1 MAIAANVKGRNKN
14 KKEEG
19 MKYFSNH
26 RRIGALA
33 AALLVTVVLTGS
45 SLFVLTHLSHECT
58 GEGCR
63 VCSEIGTCVS
73 ALHLLSE
80 AVGGG
85 AAVIFAYIYAKK
97 LIILYSAG
105 LFLSPASLVRLKV
118 RMDD

>member
-1 MAIAANVKGRNKN
+1 
-14 KKEEG
+14 